1 MTISLSDAEWVRIA
15 PDIARKI
22 LGEPTKSTTKELRWG
37 RQGSKCLDLETGR
50 YYDHE
55 LGDGGGVVELIKLN
69 GYQVKDFL
77 KQYGFDNASP
87 DDSHMIPL
95 TQKTSG
101 GAKSKD
107 NKPIPVQKM
116 RELHTQA
123 SISLQYSANFVVMR
137 FPSSH
142 YIKGK
147 GMPFSKGVDG
157 NWRMQRP
164 NGLLPIYYKA
174 EHEDKPVIINEGE
187 KAAIGCKKIA
197 KDYDAVC
204 WHGGVSG
211 WQGSDWSPLFGKE
224 VYIFPDND
232 DVGKECATKIGK
244 YLTKNGCQV
253 TIATPPKDFADK
265 DDLWDAYDK
274 GYFASQEDLID
285 YIKNNPLKPVR
296 KRGSL
301 YVQTVNEIMSNITEP
316 EWVIDRIAES
326 GTVLSVFGEPKS
338 GKSFITIAMACAVAT
353 GTDFYDYATKK
364 SAVIYLAGE
373 GFTGIARRCKSYET
387 FFDVKLSDAPLL
399 ITNRGSRIGD
409 DDEFAMLQDL
419 CREAEEDHGEIGLI
433 VIDTLARNYGL
444 NENSTEDMNK
454 FIQRVDE
461 LKEEFNATMVIVHHT
476 GHVSSGR
483 ARGSSVLPAALDY
496 EFQVKRDKSS
506 DPKAMLVQLEQKL
519 VKDGTPIESMNLKF
533 KEMQMLGYENVT
545 SGVLV
550 PTDDLFKAVN
560 KQDSKMYETLQIIED
575 LQELGD
581 KDNPDSIHI
590 QHKDIC
596 AAHDISKGGVTSR
609 LTLLVE
615 NELITKTKLG
625 YQSKKWQENEPY

>member
-1 MTISLSDAEWVRIA
+1 MTSLSESDWVRIA
-15 PDIARKI
+15 PDIAKQ
-22 LGEPTKSTTKELRWG
+22 LFGNPTKATETELRWG
-37 RQGSKCLDLETGR
+37 RHGSKSLNLLTGQW
-50 YYDHE
+50 YDHE
-55 LGDGGGVVELIKLN
+55 AGIGGGVVDLIKYHDLDIK
-69 GYQVKDFL
+69 QIL
-77 KQYGFDNASP
+77 KQYGFDNASS
-87 DDSHMIPL
+87 DSSNMIPL
-95 TQKTSG
+95 TLKKSD
-101 GAKSKD
+101 GAKSLS
-107 NKPIPVQKM
+107 
-116 RELHTQA
+116 RENVAELYKQA
-123 SISLQYSANFVVMR
+123 IVYLQYTSEFMVMR
-137 FPSSH
+137 FSPH
-142 YIKGK
+142 HHIKQK
-147 GMPFSKGVDG
+147 YAPFSKNPDG
-157 NWRMQRP
+157 TWLMRRP
-164 NGLLPIYYKA
+164 AGLLPIYYKA
-174 EHEDKPVIINEGE
+174 EHDDKPLIINEGE
-187 KAAIGCKKIA
+187 KACIGCKKIA
-197 KDYDAVC
+197 KDYDAVT
-204 WHGGVSG
+204 WHGGATG
-211 WQGSDWSPLFGKE
+211 WEKSDWSPIFNKE

-232 DVGKECATKIGK
+232 DAGKKCATQIAR
-244 YLTKNGCQV
+244 YLRKNGCSV
-253 TIATPPKDFADK
+253 SIAEPPQDFAEK
-265 DDLWDAYDK
+265 DDLWDAYKK

-301 YVQTVNEIMSNITEP
+301 YVQTVNEIMSNISEP

-353 GTDFYDYATKK
+353 GTDFYDYETKK

-373 GFTGIARRCKSYET
+373 GFTGIARRCKAYET
-387 FFDVKLSDAPLL
+387 FYDVKLGKAPLL

-419 CREAEEDHGEIGLI
+419 CREAEEDYGKIGLI

-519 VKDGTPIESMNLKF
+519 VKDGTPIDSMNLKF
-533 KEMQMLGYENVT
+533 KEIEMVGFENVT
-545 SGVLV
+545 SGVLA
-550 PTDDLFKAVN
+550 PTEDLFKVMT
-560 KQDSKMYETLQIIED
+560 KKDSKMYETLEIIES
-575 LQELGD
+575 LQEKAD
-581 KDNPDSIHI
+581 KDNPDTVHI
-590 QHKDIC
+590 KHAEIC
-596 AAHDISKGGVTSR
+596 AAHDIGKSAVTGR
-609 LTLLVE
+609 LNQLVE
-615 NELITKTKLG
+615 NELITKTEIG

>member
-1 MTISLSDAEWVRIA
+1 MTISLSDADWVQIA
-15 PDIARKI
+15 PDIAKQ
-22 LGEPTKSTTKELRWG
+22 LFGNPTKTTETELRWG
-37 RQGSKCLDLETGR
+37 RHGSKSLNLQTGQW
-50 YYDHE
+50 YDHE
-55 LGDGGGVVELIKLN
+55 AGIGGGVVDLIKHHDLDIK
-69 GYQVKDFL
+69 QIL

-95 TQKTSG
+95 TQKTLG
-101 GAKSKD
+101 GAKSLS
-107 NKPIPVQKM
+107 
-116 RELHTQA
+116 RENVAELYKQA
-123 SISLQYSANFVVMR
+123 IVYLQYTSEFMVMR
-137 FPSSH
+137 FPPHH
-142 YIKGK
+142 YIKQK
-147 GMPFSKGVDG
+147 YAPFSKNPDG
-157 NWRMQRP
+157 TWLMRRP
-164 NGLLPIYYKA
+164 AGLLPIHYKA

-187 KAAIGCKKIA
+187 KACIGCKKIA
-197 KDYDAVC
+197 KDYDAVT
-204 WHGGVSG
+204 WHGGATG
-211 WQGSDWSPLFGKE
+211 WDKSDWSPIFNKE

-232 DVGKECATKIGK
+232 DAGKKCATQIAR
-244 YLTKNGCQV
+244 YLRKNGCSV
-253 TIATPPKDFADK
+253 LIAEPPQDFEEK
-265 DDLWDAYDK
+265 DDLWDAYEK
-274 GYFASQEDLID
+274 AYFASQEDLID

-338 GKSFITIAMACAVAT
+338 GKSFITIAMACAVST

-373 GFTGIARRCKSYET
+373 GFTGIARRCKAYET
-387 FFDVKLSDAPLL
+387 FYDVKLGKAPLL

-419 CREAEEDHGEIGLI
+419 CREAEEDHGKIGLI

-519 VKDGTPIESMNLKF
+519 VKDGTPIDSMNLKF
-533 KEMQMLGYENVT
+533 KEIEMLGYENVT
-545 SGVLV
+545 SGVLA
-550 PTDDLFKAVN
+550 PTEDLFKVMT
-560 KQDSKMYETLQIIED
+560 KKDSKMYETLEIIES
-575 LQELGD
+575 LQEKAD
-581 KDNPDSIHI
+581 KDNPDTVHLT
-590 QHKDIC
+590 HTEIC
-596 AAHDISKGGVTSR
+596 AAHDIGKSAVTGR
-609 LTLLVE
+609 LNQLID
-615 NELITKTKLG
+615 NELITKTEIG